1 MFSVIISK
9 LYKYFMKKLLG
20 KRLYRFRIIKLIY
33 DYAVTLLPKDNF
45 EINGFKFNNNSGNLL
60 LTEISNSKE
69 ISFCNKQIQKN
80 MNVIDIGANIG
91 VFGVR
96 LSKQFQDIHIYCF
109 EPIPEIYNVLKKNA
123 ECSLNTNF
131 KTT

>member
-1 MFSVIISK
+1 MFSFIVSK
-9 LYKYFMKKLLG
+9 LYKYLMKKLLG

-33 DYAVTLLPKDNF
+33 DYIVTLLPKENF

-80 MNVIDIGANIG
+80 MKYMEHLGEHLHQI
-91 VFGVR
+91 FGDYH
-96 LSKQFQDIHIYCF
+96 L
-109 EPIPEIYNVLKKNA
+109 
-123 ECSLNTNF
+123 
-131 KTT
+131 

>member
-80 MNVIDIGANIG
+80 YDENLDYSNLVEIDL
-91 VFGVR
+91 FK
-96 LSKQFQDIHIYCF
+96 SIYS
-109 EPIPEIYNVLKKNA
+109 Y
-123 ECSLNTNF
+123 LNE
-131 KTT
+131 KED